1 MQPTKLVG
9 ASPAIRTLEEEI
21 HYAARCDAKVLIT
34 GESGAGKEIVA
45 RLVHASSA
53 RSRAP
58 LVTVNC
64 AALSETLLETELFGH
79 VRGSFTGAYRDRLG
93 AFEQAHRGTV
103 FMDEIGETSPR
114 MQGLLLRFLETGEI
128 QRVGSDQ
135 IQNRVDVR
143 VIAATNRVLVESV
156 ANKTFREDLYYRLNV
171 IHLRVPPLRERVE
184 DIPVLLEFF
193 LDQFARQYQVPRP
206 TLSAEA
212 MQSLTEHTWPGNVRE
227 LKNIVER
234 LVVRA
239 RDGEIKRDDLPLEVL
254 RTARTTPQVPEPA
267 TVVTRPAADV
277 LFERLVNGGESFW
290 HCVYAPFMARDLTRD
305 DLRAI
310 VRKGLE
316 RTSGSWSSCSTCPT
330 KTTSGSSGF
339 FASINATCPSSS
351 FARPRSAAKG
361 GSPPVSGLRPQRN
374 EREWSRNWSQ
384 FRSAGLLSSSFTS
397 SLLATGLTR

>member
-9 ASPAIRTLEEEI
+9 ASPAIVTLQEEI
-21 HYAARCDAKVLIT
+21 HYAAKCDAKVLVT

-45 RLVHASSA
+45 RLIHAASA
-53 RSRAP
+53 RCRAP

-135 IQNRVDVR
+135 VQNRVDVR
-143 VIAATNRVLVESV
+143 VIAATNRVLVDSV

-171 IHLRVPPLRERVE
+171 IHLRVPPLRERVV
-184 DIPVLLEFF
+184 DIPVLLDFF
-193 LDQFARQYQVPRP
+193 LDQFSHQYQVERAKLTP
-206 TLSAEA
+206 EA
-212 MQSLTEHTWPGNVRE
+212 MQTLTEHTWPGNVRE
-227 LKNIVER
+227 LKNVVER

-239 RDGEIKRDDLPLEVL
+239 RTGDIRRDDLPLEVL
-254 RTARTTPQVPEPA
+254 RSAPSGPGP
-267 TVVTRPAADV
+267 VVVAQPTRAAADV

-290 HCVYAPFMARDLTRD
+290 SCVYAPFMSRDLTRD

-316 RTSGSWSSCSTCPT
+316 RTSGNYKVMVELFNMPGDDY
-330 KTTSGSSGF
+330 KRFLGF
-339 FASINATCPSSS
+339 
-351 FARPRSAAKG
+351 
-361 GSPPVSGLRPQRN
+361 LRKYQCHMPFQ
-374 EREWSRNWSQ
+374 Q
-384 FRSAGLLSSSFTS
+384 FRSAAMSRDAAKAGVEAPAAGRIAAS
-397 SLLATGLTR
+397 A

>member
-9 ASPAIRTLEEEI
+9 ASPAIKTLQEEI

-45 RLVHASSA
+45 RLIHASSA
-53 RSRAP
+53 RSRAA

-64 AALSETLLETELFGH
+64 AALTETLLETELFGH

-93 AFEQAHRGTV
+93 AFEQANRGTV

-135 IQNRVDVR
+135 VQNRVDVR

-171 IHLRVPPLRERVE
+171 IHLRVPPLRERLE
-184 DIPVLLEFF
+184 DIPVLMEFF
-193 LDQFARQYQVPRP
+193 LDQFARQYQMERP
-206 TLSAEA
+206 VLSAEA
-212 MQSLTEHTWPGNVRE
+212 MQTLTEHGWQGNVRE
-227 LKNIVER
+227 LKNVVER
-234 LVVRA
+234 LVIRG
-239 RDGEIKRDDLPLEVL
+239 RTGEIRRDDLPLEVL
-254 RTARTTPQVPEPA
+254 RAAPAVQVAPTP
-267 TVVTRPAADV
+267 TTRPAADV

-290 HCVYAPFMARDLTRD
+290 SCVYAPFMSRDLTRD

-316 RTSGSWSSCSTCPT
+316 RTSGNY
-330 KTTSGSSGF
+330 KVMVELFNMQADDYKRFLGF
-339 FASINATCPSSS
+339 
-351 FARPRSAAKG
+351 
-361 GSPPVSGLRPQRN
+361 LRKYQCHMPFQ
-374 EREWSRNWSQ
+374 Q
-384 FRSAGLLSSSFTS
+384 FRSAAVSRDASRSTTESPLPPGRIAAS
-397 SLLATGLTR
+397 A